1 MIKLIK
7 NNEIDKTTRYR
18 FYGIRCNCCNS
29 TNNVNA
35 LEIRAESSSGGTIID
50 ICDKCLIELK
60 EQIEKLRGEN
70 KWLKNIL
77 KNL

>member
-7 NNEIDKTTRYR
+7 NSELKKTITYQ

-29 TNNVNA
+29 TNVNV
-35 LEIRAESSSGGTIID
+35 LEIRAENSSGGNIIS

-60 EQIEKLRGEN
+60 EQIEKLGGDE
-70 KWLKNIL
+70 
-77 KNL
+77 

>member
-7 NNEIDKTTRYR
+7 NSELKKTITYK

-29 TNNVNA
+29 PNNVNV
-35 LEIRAESSSGGTIID
+35 LEIRVENSSGGTIID

-60 EQIEKLRGEN
+60 EQIEKLGGEN
-70 KWLKNIL
+70 VER
-77 KNL
+77 

>member
-1 MIKLIK
+1 MIKIIK
-7 NNEIDKTTRYR
+7 NSEINETTRYR

-35 LEIRAESSSGGTIID
+35 LEIRAENSSGGTIID

-60 EQIEKLRGEN
+60 EQIEKLGGEN
-70 KWLKNIL
+70 ERD
-77 KNL
+77 

>member
-7 NNEIDKTTRYR
+7 NNELKKTITYQ

-35 LEIRAESSSGGTIID
+35 LEIRAENSSGGTIID

-60 EQIEKLRGEN
+60 EQIEKLGGEN
-70 KWLKNIL
+70 VDM
-77 KNL
+77 